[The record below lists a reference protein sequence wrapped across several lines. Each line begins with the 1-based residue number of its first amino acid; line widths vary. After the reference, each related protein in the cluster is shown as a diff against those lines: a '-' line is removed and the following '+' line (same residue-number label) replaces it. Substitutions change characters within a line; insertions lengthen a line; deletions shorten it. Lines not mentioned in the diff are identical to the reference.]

1 MDTAAG
7 SGMERSGAAGGWVPM
22 CQRVLPAHANH
33 RGELSAGQLLKWMDA
48 TACLAGRGA
57 GQRGGAN
64 VRSPS
69 HAPRPA
75 VVGGF
80 LLPGAARGPRVC
92 ASRGLVGPGG
102 SCEGGERKKKK
113 RAVEGKSGMEQ

>member
-1 MDTAAG
+1 
-7 SGMERSGAAGGWVPM
+7 MERSEAAGGWVPM

-57 GQRGGAN
+57 GQRGRAN
-64 VRSPS
+64 GRGDPALFGVRRLS

-75 VVGGF
+75 GLGGF
-80 LLPGAARGPRVC
+80 LPPGAA
-92 ASRGLVGPGG
+92 
-102 SCEGGERKKKK
+102 
-113 RAVEGKSGMEQ
+113 